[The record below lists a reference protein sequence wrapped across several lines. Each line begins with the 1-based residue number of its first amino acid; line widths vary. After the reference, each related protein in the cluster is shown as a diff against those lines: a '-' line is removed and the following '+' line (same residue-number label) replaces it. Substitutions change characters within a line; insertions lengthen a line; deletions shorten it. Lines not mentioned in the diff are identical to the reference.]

1 MNNQFYLSDTEI
13 FSLRE
18 PVAMWLPNY
27 MYQCDLGTNRSLK
40 LVIKKKRERFYV
52 NAKHYSRLHSIF
64 LLLLFEFCEHTE
76 NLVTLKKGC
85 L

>member
-40 LVIKKKRERFYV
+40 LVIKKKKREILC
-52 NAKHYSRLHSIF
+52 K
-64 LLLLFEFCEHTE
+64 C
-76 NLVTLKKGC
+76 
-85 L
+85 